1 MQIMLAEPCENGA
14 FLERETV
21 MKVLSV
27 GLAFC
32 DIPLSPVPENILEI
46 DNSIIEPSI
55 PHTGGDALT
64 VSVVLS
70 KLGMQTSLAGRVG
83 KDVNGQFIR
92 RELIKNGV
100 NTNWLIEDGEYGTA
114 VSYILI
120 EGNGERHF
128 LVNRGANDGLTGKDV
143 PDEAIQDADLVFL
156 GSALSMQKMTDDEIA
171 GIFRRAHERGKTTA
185 MDASIA
191 TETGA
196 GRRLDLIEKSLWETD
211 IFIPS
216 YEEASFFTGKT
227 NVEEML
233 DIFGRYSFKLFGIKL
248 GHKGCVLTDFKERIW
263 LSAYPDVKVV
273 DTTGAGDCFMAGFLC
288 GYLHGWDLR
297 KIGEFASAVS
307 AHGIAAS
314 GASTGIPDFET
325 ILKYAEANGKK
336 LTVRCTDR

>member
-1 MQIMLAEPCENGA
+1 
-14 FLERETV
+14 
-21 MKVLSV
+21 MKVLSA

-32 DIPLSPVPENILEI
+32 DIPLSPVPENILRI
-46 DNSIIEPSI
+46 DNSIIEPVTM
-55 PHTGGDALT
+55 HTGGDALT

-70 KLGMQTSLAGRVG
+70 KLGIKTSLAGRIG
-83 KDVNGQFIR
+83 KDFNGQFIR
-92 RELIKNGV
+92 MELEKNGV
-100 NTNWLIEDGEYGTA
+100 DTAWLIEDDSYNTA

-120 EGNGERHF
+120 EESGERHF
-128 LVNRGANDGLTGKDV
+128 LVNRGANDGLTGRDV
-143 PDEAIQDADLVFL
+143 PDEAIKEADLVFL
-156 GSALSMQKMTDDEIA
+156 GSALAMQGMTDEEIA
-171 GIFRRAHERGKTTA
+171 DVFKRAHAYGKITA

-191 TETGA
+191 TETSA
-196 GRRLDLIEKSLWETD
+196 EKNLDLIGKSLQETD

-216 YEEASFFTGKT
+216 YEEAAFFTGRT
-227 NVEEML
+227 DVEEML
-233 DIFGRYSFKLFGIKL
+233 DIFSGYSLRLLGIKL

-297 KIGEFASAVS
+297 RIGEFASAVS

-325 ILKYAEANGKK
+325 VLKYAQTNGKK
-336 LTVRCTDR
+336 LTV

>member
-1 MQIMLAEPCENGA
+1 
-14 FLERETV
+14 
-21 MKVLSV
+21 MKVLSA

-32 DIPLSPVPENILEI
+32 DIPLSPVPGNILKI
-46 DNSIIEPSI
+46 DNSIIEPVTM
-55 PHTGGDALT
+55 HTGGDALT

-70 KLGMQTSLAGRVG
+70 KLGIKTALAGRIG

-92 RELIKNGV
+92 RELEENGV
-100 NTNWLIEDGEYGTA
+100 DTAWLKEDEAYNTA

-120 EGNGERHF
+120 EESGERHF

-143 PDEAIQDADLVFL
+143 PDEAIKEADLVFL
-156 GSALSMQKMTDDEIA
+156 GSALAMQRMTDEEIA
-171 GIFRRAHERGKTTA
+171 GVFKRAHKYGKITA

-191 TETGA
+191 TETLA
-196 GRRLDLIEKSLWETD
+196 ERNLDLIEKSLWETD

-216 YEEASFFTGKT
+216 YEEAAFFTGNT
-227 NVEEML
+227 DVEEML
-233 DIFGRYSFKLFGIKL
+233 DIFSRYSLKLLGIKL

-325 ILKYAEANGKK
+325 VLKYAQANGRK
-336 LTVRCTDR
+336 LAV

>member
-1 MQIMLAEPCENGA
+1 
-14 FLERETV
+14 
-21 MKVLSV
+21 MKVLSA

-46 DNSIIEPSI
+46 DNSSIEP
-55 PHTGGDALT
+55 PVFHTGGDGLT
-64 VSVVLS
+64 VAVVLS
-70 KLGMQTSLAGRVG
+70 KLGIQASFAGRVG

-92 RELIKNGV
+92 KELVKNGV
-100 NTNWLIEDGEYGTA
+100 STDMLIEDASYGTA

-120 EGNGERHF
+120 EQSGERHF
-128 LVNRGANDGLTGKDV
+128 LVNRGANDGLMSKDI
-143 PDEAIQDADLVFL
+143 PDEAVKEADLVFF
-156 GSALSMQKMTDDEIA
+156 GSALAMQRMTDDEIA
-171 GIFRRAHERGKTTA
+171 DLFKRAHSYGKITA

-191 TETGA
+191 TEVKA
-196 GRRLDLIEKSLWETD
+196 ERNLELIEKSLHETD

-216 YEEASFFTGKT
+216 YEEAVFFTGKT
-227 NVEEML
+227 DVEEML
-233 DIFGRYSFKLFGIKL
+233 ETFSRYSLKILGIKL
-248 GHKGCVLTDFKERIW
+248 GRKGCVLTDFKETVW

-307 AHGIAAS
+307 AYGIAAS

-325 ILKYAEANGKK
+325 VLKYAEANGSK
-336 LTVRCTDR
+336 LRI

>member
-1 MQIMLAEPCENGA
+1 
-14 FLERETV
+14 

-32 DIPLSPVPENILEI
+32 DIPLSPVPGNILEI

-55 PHTGGDALT
+55 QHTGGDALT

-70 KLGMQTSLAGRVG
+70 KLGLPVSLAGRIGRDING
-83 KDVNGQFIR
+83 KFIK

-100 NTNWLIEDGEYGTA
+100 NTSWLIEDENYGTA

-120 EGNGERHF
+120 EENGERHF
-128 LVNRGANDGLTGKDV
+128 LLNRGANDGLTGKDV
-143 PDEAIQDADLVFL
+143 TDDAIKEADLVFL
-156 GSALSMQKMTDDEIA
+156 GSALSMEKMTDDEIA
-171 GIFRRAHERGKTTA
+171 DIFRRAHGYGKITA

-191 TETGA
+191 TETKA
-196 GRRLDLIEKSLWETD
+196 ERKLDLIEKSLWETD

-216 YEEASFFTGKT
+216 YEEAAFFTDKT
-227 NVEEML
+227 DVEEML
-233 DIFGRYSFKLFGIKL
+233 DIFGRYSLKLLGIKL
-248 GHKGCVLTDFKERIW
+248 GSKGCVLTDFKEKIW

-288 GYLHGWDLR
+288 GYLHGWNLR

-325 ILKYAEANGKK
+325 VLKYAEANGKK
-336 LTVRCTDR
+336 IAV

>member
-1 MQIMLAEPCENGA
+1 
-14 FLERETV
+14 

-32 DIPLSPVPENILEI
+32 DIPLSPVPANILEI
-46 DNSIIEPSI
+46 DNSSIEPVI
-55 PHTGGDALT
+55 LHTGGDALT

-70 KLGMQTSLAGRVG
+70 KLGIQTSLTGRIG
-83 KDVNGQFIR
+83 KDVNGQFIKK
-92 RELIKNGV
+92 ELIRNGV
-100 NTNWLIEDGEYGTA
+100 DISGLIEDEDYGTA

-120 EGNGERHF
+120 EKNGERHF
-128 LVNRGANDGLTGKDV
+128 LVNRGANDGLTGRDV
-143 PDEAIQDADLVFL
+143 SDEAIKEADLVFF
-156 GSALSMQKMTDDEIA
+156 GSALSMEKMTDDEIA
-171 GIFRRAHERGKTTA
+171 GIFKRAHEYGKITA

-191 TETGA
+191 TETSA
-196 GRRLDLIEKSLWETD
+196 ERNLDLIEKALWETD

-216 YEEASFFTGKT
+216 YEEAAFFTGRT
-227 NVEEML
+227 DVEEML
-233 DIFGRYSFKLFGIKL
+233 EIFSRYSLKLLGIKL

-307 AHGIAAS
+307 AYGIAAS
-314 GASTGIPDFET
+314 GASTGVPGFEAV
-325 ILKYAEANGKK
+325 LKYAEANGGK
-336 LTVRCTDR
+336 LGG